1 MRDDLGRNERE
12 ALLMTHRNDNDV
24 LLTVWAGVA
33 LVTGGC
39 AFVDRRRR
47 CRHPTRQS
55 PRRPLNCD

>member
-39 AFVDRRRR
+39 AFWIVAAVAVTQLGNLLGG
-47 CRHPTRQS
+47 H
-55 PRRPLNCD
+55 